1 MVPEPGNRPRN
12 KVCRTLVRPVFT
24 IFSSAT
30 KPSSLLKMLFPP
42 CFTTEG
48 CRFCRFFLSLKK
60 SHDRSQASSPDK
72 QKGGDFV
79 HTWQCNAA
87 RGFLKSYLQ
96 MCAITFPLLET
107 VDATSLSSCDK
118 DAKMQIRL
126 LSSLGL
132 NLLTQHRGTN
142 PRLQAACFSAAFS
155 VQEGARAQVIPAC
168 SHQTLQLHQVRTPS
182 HTLYILQ
189 RCNQRCIC
197 Q

>member
-24 IFSSAT
+24 IFSSAA
-30 KPSSLLKMLFPP
+30 KPSSFLKMLFPP

-48 CRFCRFFLSLKK
+48 CRFCCFFLSRQK

-79 HTWQCNAA
+79 PTWQCNAA
-87 RGFLKSYLQ
+87 RGSLKSYLQ

-107 VDATSLSSCDK
+107 VDATSRSSCDK
-118 DAKMQIRL
+118 DAKMQVVL

-132 NLLTQHRGTN
+132 NLLTQHTATN
-142 PRLQAACFSAAFS
+142 PRLQAACSSAAFS
-155 VQEGARAQVIPAC
+155 VQEGARAQVIPAFR
-168 SHQTLQLHQVRTPS
+168 HQAVQLHAVKI
-182 HTLYILQ
+182 ILHF
-189 RCNQRCIC
+189 RKV
-197 Q
+197 